1 MEKLNKRQV
10 IDRLKRVAMT
20 NLFVAYVGKGFFLIK
35 DSNEEATKTFFK
47 AFNNITSDCACIYA
61 SNSIE
66 GPIYKVL

>member
-1 MEKLNKRQV
+1 METLNKRQV

-35 DSNEEATKTFFK
+35 DGSKEATETFFQ
-47 AFNNITSDCACIYA
+47 AFNNMTSDCACIYA